1 MSWIA
6 HCDSQ
11 SVFGNACNTIAS
23 PTKNFLAFATLLQ
36 VSRRTFRRLQ
46 HCCKSHEKL
55 FGVCNTVA
63 SLTKNFSAFA
73 TLLQVSR
80 KTFWSLQER
89 CKGLE
94 KLSGVCR
101 NAAKASKN
109 FLEFAGMLQR
119 PRKTFWSLQECCKH
133 FQKRFGPRVTSVEAL
148 CLHRTHVN
156 RKRDPPWGTF
166 VCLIVSWSPKRIAK
180 WASTDN

>member
-6 HCDSQ
+6 RYNGQ
-11 SVFGNACNTIAS
+11 SVLGNVCNTVAS
-23 PTKNFLAFATLLQ
+23 PTKNFLAFATLLQVSRKTFWRLQHCCKSLEKLSGVCNTVASPTKNFSAFATLLQ

-46 HCCKSHEKL
+46 HCCKSLEKL
-55 FGVCNTVA
+55 FGVCRNAA
-63 SLTKNFSAFA
+63 SASKNFLAFA
-73 TLLQVSR
+73 ALLQVLR

-89 CKGLE
+89 
-94 KLSGVCR
+94 
-101 NAAKASKN
+101 
-109 FLEFAGMLQR
+109 
-119 PRKTFWSLQECCKH
+119 CKH

-156 RKRDPPWGTF
+156 RKRDPLWGTF
-166 VCLIVSWSPKRIAK
+166 VCLIVSWSPKRIAE